1 MLKNEGFLKNVG
13 PGYIVSSLSACVDVG
28 SPNWI
33 IMFAEKLMNVVSDM
47 LGLRSS
53 LKDIQ
58 VEIQKN
64 LEVWGFRNKSMARGR
79 DPGGKI
85 QAQR

>member
-64 LEVWGFRNKSMARGR
+64 LEV
-79 DPGGKI
+79 
-85 QAQR
+85 